1 MDQQHQGNDDR
12 RSDDR
17 RHGDRRAPGSPTSGG
32 RRRGQRRTSHF
43 VGAGLMA
50 ALALGGVR
58 YQNARAT
65 DAMEDVSR
73 ELELPEELEDEQI
86 PHSGADVEAED
97 GEEAAVD
104 EDDPR
109 RALDP
114 IIEEAAATHGVDAD
128 LVRAVIQTESRF
140 DPRAQSGVGA
150 KGLMQLMPRTA
161 KAVGINDPFNP
172 RENIFG
178 GTKYLS
184 QMLERYNG
192 NTALALAAYNAGP
205 GNVRR
210 YRGVPPFRETR
221 GYVSKIAKL
230 VANSDAAFSVPT
242 YRAPVKKARV
252 SSRARTRKATV
263 KKASMSSRAK
273 SRKAS
278 VTRAKAPTKK
288 RATVRRASSTK
299 ARAKAK
305 STARRAR
312 RT

>member
-1 MDQQHQGNDDR
+1 MDQQNQVGQTR
-12 RSDDR
+12 EDR
-17 RHGDRRAPGSPTSGG
+17 RHTDRRQPGSPATGGRRKGDRR
-32 RRRGQRRTSHF
+32 RRVQLA
-43 VGAGLMA
+43 GAGLMA

-58 YQNARAT
+58 YQTQRAV
-65 DAMEDVSR
+65 DAAEDVAQDMD
-73 ELELPEELEDEQI
+73 LPEELLPEELAGDQV
-86 PHSGADVEAED
+86 PHAGADVESD
-97 GEEAAVD
+97 GDEG
-104 EDDPR
+104 EDDA
-109 RALDP
+109 RAMLDP
-114 IIEEAAATHGVDAD
+114 IIEEAAAAHGVDSD

-161 KAVGINDPFNP
+161 KAVGISDPFDP
-172 RENIFG
+172 RQNIFG

-230 VANSDAAFSVPT
+230 VANSDAAFSVPS

-252 SSRARTRKATV
+252 SSRAKSRKAAV
-263 KKASMSSRAK
+263 KKASMASRAK
-273 SRKAS
+273 ARKAK

-288 RATVRRASSTK
+288 RATVRRASTTK
-299 ARAKAK
+299 ARA
-305 STARRAR
+305 SARRAR
-312 RT
+312 S

>member
-1 MDQQHQGNDDR
+1 M
-12 RSDDR
+12 
-17 RHGDRRAPGSPTSGG
+17 
-32 RRRGQRRTSHF
+32 
-43 VGAGLMA
+43 
-50 ALALGGVR
+50 
-58 YQNARAT
+58 
-65 DAMEDVSR
+65 
-73 ELELPEELEDEQI
+73 
-86 PHSGADVEAED
+86 
-97 GEEAAVD
+97 
-104 EDDPR
+104 
-109 RALDP
+109 LDP
-114 IIEEAAATHGVDAD
+114 IIEEAAAAHGVDSD

-230 VANSDAAFSVPT
+230 VANSDAAFAVPT

-252 SSRARTRKATV
+252 SSRAKSRKAGV
-263 KKASMSSRAK
+263 KKASMASRAK
-273 SRKAS
+273 ARKAK

-288 RATVRRASSTK
+288 RATVRRASTTK
-299 ARAKAK
+299 ARA
-305 STARRAR
+305 SARRSR
-312 RT
+312 S

>member
-1 MDQQHQGNDDR
+1 MDQQHRVGQADAPR
-12 RSDDR
+12 TEER
-17 RHGDRRAPGSPTSGG
+17 RHGDRRAPGSPSSGG
-32 RRRGQRRTSHF
+32 RRRAQRRTGRLA
-43 VGAGLMA
+43 GAGLMA

-58 YQNARAT
+58 YQNTRAM
-65 DAMEDVSR
+65 DALEDVSR
-73 ELELPEELEDEQI
+73 DPDLPEELLDEQV
-86 PHSGADVEAED
+86 PHSGADLEKD
-97 GEEAAVD
+97 GEEEAPD
-104 EDDPR
+104 ER
-109 RALDP
+109 RMLDP
-114 IIEEAAATHGVDAD
+114 IIEEAAAAHGVDAD

-140 DPRAQSGVGA
+140 NPRAQSGAGA
-150 KGLMQLMPRTA
+150 RGLMQLMPRTA
-161 KAVGINDPFNP
+161 KAVGISNPFDP

-184 QMLERYNG
+184 QMLQRYDG

-230 VANSDAAFSVPT
+230 VANSDAAFSVPA

-252 SSRARTRKATV
+252 STRAKARKATV
-263 KKASMSSRAK
+263 RKASMSSRAK

-278 VTRAKAPTKK
+278 VTRAKAPVKK
-288 RATVRRASSTK
+288 RATVKRASTTK

-305 STARRAR
+305 ATARRGR